1 MKDLLKIAGIFALL
15 LVLIP
20 SLSFFAPKAR
30 GESPKETRSAESM
43 EYNTPADGT
52 SADVGSTAVSV
63 LYASAQQEPAE
74 NTSDTNDVLK
84 VLDFTSGQVTE
95 ISMHDYVVGAVLAEM
110 PAAYCP
116 EALKA
121 QAVAARTYAVRQR
134 EKQRLSPTPELMGA
148 DISNDSSKY
157 QAYFTPIQ
165 AKNFFGSGYEP
176 YLKKAEEAVSA
187 TEGLILVYEGEPI
200 VAAFHSTSG
209 GRTES
214 AEIVWGSP
222 VDYLVPVESSD
233 DEKSPSY
240 LDEQI
245 FTADEISSRISK
257 AYPEADFSSPA
268 GEWIEIKET
277 SASGTVT
284 EMTVG
289 GAKLTGTDFRSM
301 FSLRSANFTIVYN
314 SDEEKF
320 YITTKGHGHGVGLS
334 QYGANVM
341 AEKGSDFKE
350 ILLHYYTGAELAEIG
365 DIL

>member
-1 MKDLLKIAGIFALL
+1 
-15 LVLIP
+15 
-20 SLSFFAPKAR
+20 
-30 GESPKETRSAESM
+30 
-43 EYNTPADGT
+43 
-52 SADVGSTAVSV
+52 
-63 LYASAQQEPAE
+63 
-74 NTSDTNDVLK
+74 
-84 VLDFTSGQVTE
+84 
-95 ISMHDYVVGAVLAEM
+95 
-110 PAAYCP
+110 
-116 EALKA
+116 
-121 QAVAARTYAVRQR
+121 
-134 EKQRLSPTPELMGA
+134 
-148 DISNDSSKY
+148 
-157 QAYFTPIQ
+157 AYFTPIQ
-165 AKNFFGSGYEP
+165 AKSFFGSGYGP

-214 AEIVWGSP
+214 AEVVWGNP

-245 FTADEISSRISK
+245 FTADEISSRIGK

-268 GEWIEIKET
+268 EEWVEIKET

-314 SDEEKF
+314 SDEGKF
-320 YITTKGHGHGVGLS
+320 YITTKGYGHGVGLS
-334 QYGANVM
+334 QYGANAM

-350 ILLHYYTGAELAEIG
+350 ILLHYYTGAEIAEIEK
-365 DIL
+365 IL